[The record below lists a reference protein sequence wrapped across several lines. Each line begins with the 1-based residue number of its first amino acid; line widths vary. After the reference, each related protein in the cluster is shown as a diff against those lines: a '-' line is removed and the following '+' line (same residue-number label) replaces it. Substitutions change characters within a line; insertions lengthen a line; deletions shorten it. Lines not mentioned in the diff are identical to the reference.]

1 MRKTIK
7 HYTTLIMLYNAFL
20 FNLTITI
27 KIISVC
33 ILTAKI
39 TQNFI
44 KISKLNC
51 LQTNALTSCLR
62 YFILVKFIF
71 VLVFPTPNIKYPA
84 GVPGGGI

>member
-1 MRKTIK
+1 MRKSIK

-39 TQNFI
+39 TENFI

-51 LQTNALTSCLR
+51 LQSGAMSMLLYKQTPLQVV
-62 YFILVKFIF
+62 YDILS
-71 VLVFPTPNIKYPA
+71 
-84 GVPGGGI
+84 

>member
-1 MRKTIK
+1 
-7 HYTTLIMLYNAFL
+7 MLYNAFL
-20 FNLTITI
+20 LNLTITV

-51 LQTNALTSCLR
+51 LQSGAMSMLLYKQTPLQVV
-62 YFILVKFIF
+62 YDILS
-71 VLVFPTPNIKYPA
+71 
-84 GVPGGGI
+84 